1 VVNINPQEIH
11 FLYSEITLRFGSSPS
26 NGRTNTTWFNAHR
39 PTMLRPTRR
48 RAEPKVNHLTS
59 HKPTPNQQNS
69 LRTAVAHSVSSQFT
83 QRARG

>member
-39 PTMLRPTRR
+39 PTMLNPR
-48 RAEPKVNHLTS
+48 
-59 HKPTPNQQNS
+59 
-69 LRTAVAHSVSSQFT
+69 
-83 QRARG
+83 